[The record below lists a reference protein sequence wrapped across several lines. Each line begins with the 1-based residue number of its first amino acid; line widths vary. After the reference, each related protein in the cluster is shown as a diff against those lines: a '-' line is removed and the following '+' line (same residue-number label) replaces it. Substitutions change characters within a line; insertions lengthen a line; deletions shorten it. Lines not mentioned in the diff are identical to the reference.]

1 MKQRIAILAVMLAL
15 IGGYL
20 WWQGRP
26 ADGTILY
33 GNVDIRDVN
42 LAFRVGGR
50 VSEVLVDEGDVIEA
64 GQLLARLDPVPL
76 AHERDSAR
84 ANLAAIT
91 AANALIHKGYRS
103 EERDRARAEHH
114 ASALRRRRCRD
125 PCGSGRCRAPRDP
138 VGRGLRG
145 LEEP

>member
-1 MKQRIAILAVMLAL
+1 MKQRIAILALLLTV

-26 ADGTILY
+26 ADGSILY

-50 VSEVLVDEGDVIEA
+50 VDQVQVDEGDSVKA
-64 GQLLARLDPVPL
+64 GQLLARLDPAPL
-76 AHERDSAR
+76 THSRDSAR
-84 ANLAAIT
+84 ANLAALT

-103 EERDRARAEHH
+103 EETDRARAALAAAEAAALEADQQWRRQS
-114 ASALRRRRCRD
+114 ASVPYTPLPLPATPYL
-125 PCGSGRCRAPRDP
+125 
-138 VGRGLRG
+138 
-145 LEEP
+145 

>member
-26 ADGTILY
+26 ADGSILY

-50 VSEVLVDEGDVIEA
+50 VNEVLVDEV
-64 GQLLARLDPVPL
+64 ARP
-76 AHERDSAR
+76 
-84 ANLAAIT
+84 
-91 AANALIHKGYRS
+91 
-103 EERDRARAEHH
+103 
-114 ASALRRRRCRD
+114 RCHPFSRT
-125 PCGSGRCRAPRDP
+125 G
-138 VGRGLRG
+138 VG
-145 LEEP
+145 

>member
-26 ADGTILY
+26 ADGSILY

-50 VSEVLVDEGDVIEA
+50 VSEVLVDEILTIYKDFI
-64 GQLLARLDPVPL
+64 
-76 AHERDSAR
+76 
-84 ANLAAIT
+84 
-91 AANALIHKGYRS
+91 
-103 EERDRARAEHH
+103 
-114 ASALRRRRCRD
+114 
-125 PCGSGRCRAPRDP
+125 
-138 VGRGLRG
+138 
-145 LEEP
+145 

>member
-1 MKQRIAILAVMLAL
+1 MKQRIAILALLLTV

-26 ADGTILY
+26 ADGSILY

-50 VSEVLVDEGDVIEA
+50 VDQVLVDEGDRVKA
-64 GQLLARLDPVPL
+64 GQLLARLDPAPL
-76 AHERDSAR
+76 THSRDSAL
-84 ANLAAIT
+84 ANLAALT

-103 EERDRARAEHH
+103 EETDRARAPLPPTH
-114 ASALRRRRCRD
+114 
-125 PCGSGRCRAPRDP
+125 PPP
-138 VGRGLRG
+138 W
-145 LEEP
+145 